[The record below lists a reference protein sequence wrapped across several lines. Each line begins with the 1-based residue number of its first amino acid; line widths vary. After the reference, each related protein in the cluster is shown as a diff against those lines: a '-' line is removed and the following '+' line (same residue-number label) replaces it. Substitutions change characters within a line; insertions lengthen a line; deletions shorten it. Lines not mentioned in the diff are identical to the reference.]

1 MGSGGWDGLVSSWSP
16 ARVWRGVL
24 VVSPLG
30 SRIWD
35 SDSGATAVEYA
46 IMVSLIAMAIFG
58 TVLLLGLSLPPV
70 FDRVVAGLTS

>member
-1 MGSGGWDGLVSSWSP
+1 MSRLWSDI
-16 ARVWRGVL
+16 RN
-24 VVSPLG
+24 
-30 SRIWD
+30 
-35 SDSGATAVEYA
+35 SDLGATAVEYA